1 MLAPV
6 THRFGRFELDLAR
19 AELRADGTAQPL
31 EPQVFALLA
40 LLVENGDRLVAKD
53 EIVEKVWDGRIVSD
67 SAITSRIKSARRALG
82 DDGKAQRFI
91 KTVHRRGVRFVAPVT
106 VVSEAGPLAVAV
118 GGAPDTGVAVP
129 ADPIARPSIAVLPF
143 QLVGPAGPWA
153 AIGEA
158 LPHELI
164 AELSRLR
171 WLLVTARGSSFRLR
185 APDLDPTE
193 VGRLLGVRYC
203 LTGTVETSG
212 ARLTVTTTLS
222 DTRRANVVWA
232 ERFAGAIDDVHRMRD
247 DIRGRVLAELEIR
260 IPSHEAA
267 LARLAVPDDLDAW
280 AAFHLGLQHMYRFNR
295 QDNAA
300 ARALFERALAR
311 EPGFARAHAG
321 LSFVHFQSA
330 FLRYTDDPA
339 GEAASAR
346 RCAERGLELDALDP
360 FVNFTMGRSFWLVGD
375 LDGSFAWLDRATAI
389 SPSYASTP
397 APGPRAW
404 RGGRRRGGTRR
415 PGDAPQPA
423 RPAVLRDARHARA
436 RAPGDG
442 GGRRGGRLG
451 GARRPLAGRARA
463 DRHDRG
469 GRDGP
474 RRRRHPRRGM
484 GRQRAGAQPDPR
496 PGGLLPVVPDAAAG
510 ASAAGREGPGAARLL
525 SVARAVR
532 RPACA
537 GACRLPSDA
546 RRAARC
552 CRSTTTAIRGFVGM
566 LAGPEDPLRARAA
579 PPRRGSSGAGRRPNR
594 LSVAQL
600 QVVAM
605 DEAGVKVPVE
615 LTNTSQPLPLFEKTT
630 LSTAS
635 PPLLPIHT

>member
-106 VVSEAGPLAVAV
+106 VVSGAGPLAVAV

-295 QDNAA
+295 HDNAA
-300 ARALFERALAR
+300 ARALFERAVAR

-389 SPSYASTP
+389 SPSYAHGIY
-397 APGPRAW
+397 ARAW
-404 RGGRRRGGTRR
+404 TES
-415 PGDAPQPA
+415 
-423 RPAVLRDARHARA
+423 
-436 RAPGDG
+436 
-442 GGRRGGRLG
+442 
-451 GARRPLAGRARA
+451 LAGRAAEGREHVDLAMRLSPLDPLYYAMLGTRA
-463 DRHDRG
+463 LAHLA
-469 GRDGP
+469 
-474 RRRRHPRRGM
+474 M
-484 GRQRAGAQPDPR
+484 GE
-496 PGGLLPVVPDAAAG
+496 DAEAAG
-510 ASAAGREGPGAARLL
+510 WAE
-525 SVARAVR
+525 
-532 RPACA
+532 
-537 GACRLPSDA
+537 
-546 RRAARC
+546 RAAR
-552 CRSTTTAIRGFVGM
+552 SPGAHVLIAMIAAVATALGG
-566 LAGPEDPLRARAA
+566 DDARAA
-579 PPRRGSSGAGRRPNR
+579 AWAANVRARNPTLGREDFFRSFPMQPPAHRRRVAKALAR
-594 LSVAQL
+594 L
-600 QVVAM
+600 
-605 DEAGVKVPVE
+605 G
-615 LTNTSQPLPLFEKTT
+615 F
-630 LSTAS
+630 
-635 PPLLPIHT
+635 